1 MIDKEDKKL
10 SITDQAQLLSINRTS
25 LYYKPVP
32 IGDEEY
38 HIKWFID
45 EIYTAHPEYGYRRI
59 TVILK
64 RDYHVPINRK
74 RVRRYM
80 RDMGIHGFCPGPNLS
95 KHIHAKYL
103 YPYLLR

>member
-1 MIDKEDKKL
+1 MIDKGDKKL
-10 SITDQAQLLSINRTS
+10 SITDQAQLLSLNRTS

-38 HIKWFID
+38 RIKWFID

-64 RDYHVPINRK
+64 RDYHILISTQKANK
-74 RVRRYM
+74 
-80 RDMGIHGFCPGPNLS
+80 I
-95 KHIHAKYL
+95 
-103 YPYLLR
+103 